1 MCVCDFFFCINRAS
15 SQRAKKCI
23 ENTQSSKQP
32 AIRRA
37 KASIYIAKTK
47 IKQHT
52 IHTKMHIDV
61 SKSERNSSSHVCVC
75 AFSTHT
81 HKHTRTK
88 IHPSR
93 TCDKPRRAEKYSDA
107 AFCYMLHSPRLPLNG
122 VVMVMVCCWFY
133 VWVFASP
140 QLLVSLCIVFYLFFF
155 FRFGWVAQSKSGSLH
170 FLLCASLHIYYI
182 YIYDD
187 DDANSFLAR
196 CEFYE
201 RFRSRLVFWMR
212 WGWFLFD
219 FS

>member
-1 MCVCDFFFCINRAS
+1 MCVCDFFFLCINRAS

-37 KASIYIAKTK
+37 KASNYIAKTK

-61 SKSERNSSSHVCVC
+61 GESERNSSSHVCVC

-81 HKHTRTK
+81 HKHIRTK

-122 VVMVMVCCWFY
+122 VVMVMVCC
-133 VWVFASP
+133 
-140 QLLVSLCIVFYLFFF
+140 
-155 FRFGWVAQSKSGSLH
+155 
-170 FLLCASLHIYYI
+170 
-182 YIYDD
+182 
-187 DDANSFLAR
+187 
-196 CEFYE
+196 
-201 RFRSRLVFWMR
+201 
-212 WGWFLFD
+212 
-219 FS
+219 